1 MKENKTV
8 LLKAA
13 WLAALALILLAG
25 SGPPGS
31 WVSTAQAQ
39 APAAAPPPPWGGMW
53 SGKGIIRQKL
63 MDDPIRKLTRS
74 SEVDF
79 WFVVD
84 PNGRVHGQGFI
95 AYSAELKAMKWK
107 VPVPNMGT
115 IDAEVAGSSGKII
128 HRFGVAGTLT
138 DTPRRAPGPA
148 MTPGGTRQADHGR
161 NHENCE
167 MELTLYATGTG
178 ENGQPAQEVDSLI
191 PGLTFDFKI
200 EASVNVPAGA
210 GGVSVAP
217 GAQPGMQVI
226 AITAK
231 GWSPFQGLK
240 PKVER
245 GPGEPLRVMAE
256 DKGEKHYILWYAV
269 QQSAR

>member
-1 MKENKTV
+1 MKEKNT
-8 LLKAA
+8 LWLNAA
-13 WLAALALILLAG
+13 WMALLALVLLAG
-25 SGPPGS
+25 GGPPGS
-31 WVSTAQAQ
+31 LVSTAQAQ
-39 APAAAPPPPWGGMW
+39 APAAAPPPWGGMW
-53 SGKGIIRQKL
+53 SGKGVTRQKL
-63 MDDPIRKLTRS
+63 MDDPIRKLTRT
-74 SEVDF
+74 SEADF

-84 PNGRVHGQGFI
+84 ADGRVHGQGFV
-95 AYSAELKAMKWK
+95 AYSADLKAMKWK
-107 VPVPNMGT
+107 VPVPSMGT
-115 IDAEVAGSSGKII
+115 IDAEVAGSSGKVI

-138 DTPRRAPGPA
+138 DTPTRAPGPA
-148 MTPGGTRQADHGR
+148 GTPGGTRRPDHGR

-167 MELTLYATGTG
+167 MELSLQATGQG
-178 ENGQPAQEVDSLI
+178 ENGQPAPEVEGVI
-191 PGLTFDFKI
+191 PGLTFDFKLD
-200 EASVNVPAGA
+200 ATVNVPAGA
-210 GGVSVAP
+210 GGISVAP
-217 GAQPGMQVI
+217 GAAPGMQVI